1 MKEALAG
8 ELVGNGHRLWQRV
21 YYEDTDFSGVVYH
34 ARYLHFL
41 ERGRTDYLRCL
52 GINQGALADGQEG
65 REGLA
70 FVVYH
75 MDIAFR
81 AAARMDD
88 ILEIATEPERMTG
101 VRLVLNQKI
110 TCNDRQLIVAKV
122 TVATV
127 DRQGRL
133 VRMPKDTAQLFGL

>member
-1 MKEALAG
+1 MKETLAG
-8 ELVGNGHRLWQRV
+8 ELAGNGHRLMQRV

-41 ERGRTDYLRCL
+41 ERGRTDFLRCL
-52 GINQGALADGQEG
+52 GINQSELAGGDGD
-65 REGLA
+65 GLA

-75 MDIAFR
+75 IDITFR

-88 ILEIATEPERMTG
+88 ILEIKTEPARLTG
-101 VRLVLNQKI
+101 VRLVLDQKI
-110 TCNDRQLIVAKV
+110 VCNDKELIDATV

-133 VRMPKDTAQLFGL
+133 TRMPKDTAHMFGF